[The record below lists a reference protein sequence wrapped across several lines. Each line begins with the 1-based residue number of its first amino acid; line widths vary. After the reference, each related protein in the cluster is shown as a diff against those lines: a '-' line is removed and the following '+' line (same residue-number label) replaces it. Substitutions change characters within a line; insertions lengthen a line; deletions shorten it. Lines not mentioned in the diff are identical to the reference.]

1 MHARIFYPS
10 RALNIVMTMS
20 LIEMAEKISR
30 HVVEELGEQVRLI
43 IVYGSTARGEATPFS
58 DLDILVI
65 TADASYQSSFVLQG
79 RPVEIW
85 SMTFEE
91 CKKLIITPS
100 LSWGVA
106 VTMFF
111 QNKVLY
117 GDRSILTQL
126 QNLYRSLNME
136 PFIQFCAKN
145 LVYFAE
151 ILGKVKGAAQTKDLV
166 YARWAAYDLAN
177 SVAGMVAMIN
187 KKYYLNQWGKHMAEI
202 LQCKILPEGFEHYY
216 RILWLSSDFDE
227 LVATINHLHIEFQRI
242 LSELGAEIPHFNS
255 LQEAMNRRQ

>member
-1 MHARIFYPS
+1 
-10 RALNIVMTMS
+10 MTMS
-20 LIEMAEKISR
+20 LIEMAQKISR
-30 HVVEELGEQVRLI
+30 HVVEELGDQARLV

-65 TADASYQSSFVLQG
+65 TTDASYQRSFVLQG

-85 SMTFEE
+85 SMTFEQ

-136 PFIQFCAKN
+136 PFIQFCARN
-145 LVYFAE
+145 LVCFAE
-151 ILGKVKGAAQTKDLV
+151 ILGKVKGAAQTKDIV

-177 SVAGMVAMIN
+177 TVAGMVAMIN

-202 LQCKILPEGFEHYY
+202 LQCKILPDRFEHCY
-216 RILWLSSDFDE
+216 RTLWLSSDFDE
-227 LVATINHLHIEFQRI
+227 LVASISHLYIEFQRI

-255 LQEAMNRRQ
+255 LQEAMNNTRTLTR